1 MTTLARWQ
9 DLMDALQLGRNESTG
24 QALLSAYGESH
35 RHYHSTRHLED
46 CLKKLDA
53 AAILAKDAAEI
64 ELALWFHDAIYNPLK
79 GGNELASAQWAKRF
93 LSEAGAKPDRQETV
107 YALVMATQHAVPA
120 TTEDA
125 KLLVDID
132 LSILGADDFDYDM
145 FERNVRKEYRWVPY
159 FLYRKK
165 RREILQSFLDRP
177 SIYEKALFKEKF
189 EAKARKNLRRAIAS
203 L

>member
-1 MTTLARWQ
+1 MTTLARWRE
-9 DLMDALQLGRNESTG
+9 LMAALQLERNEATG

-46 CLKKLDA
+46 CLEKLDA
-53 AAILAKDAAEI
+53 AASLATDAAEV

-79 GGNELASAQWAKRF
+79 GGNELASAEWAKRF
-93 LSEAGAKPDRQETV
+93 LTEAGARPGRPESV
-107 YALVMATQHAVPA
+107 HALVMATQHAVPA

-132 LSILGADDFDYDM
+132 LSILGANDSDYDA

-165 RREILQSFLDRP
+165 RREILQSFLARP
-177 SIYEKALFKEKF
+177 SIYEKPFFREKF
-189 EAKARKNLRRAIAS
+189 EAKARENLRRAITS

>member
-1 MTTLARWQ
+1 MTTLARWRK
-9 DLMDALQLGRNESTG
+9 LMDALQLEGNDSTG

-35 RHYHSTRHLED
+35 RHYHTTRHLED

-53 AAILAKDAAEI
+53 AASLAKDAAEI
-64 ELALWFHDAIYNPLK
+64 ELALWFHDAIYNPMK

-93 LSEAGAKPDRQETV
+93 LKEAGAKSGRQESV

-125 KLLVDID
+125 KLLIDID
-132 LSILGADDFDYDM
+132 LSILGADDADYDL
-145 FERNVRKEYRWVPY
+145 FEQNVRKEYRWVPY

-177 SIYEKALFKEKF
+177 SIYEKAFFREQF
-189 EAKARKNLRRAIAS
+189 EAKARTNLRRAIVA